1 MRIPAKT
8 FLIFVVVFLII
19 ILPVNYLAYRRV
31 STLVKEA
38 DVRAL
43 QAEAGRLLDLVKLDP
58 VTIPLNT
65 TLPIRVQLIK
75 GDDRVDLFVSED
87 FPLELID
94 EDPVIQFDT
103 VVIVTVARQLAD
115 IAGSVAVSV
124 ASGNEDVLQRLAT
137 VRWYLFVASIGS
149 ILIAGALVFI
159 VARFTMAPI
168 QKIIRQSADIRASGN
183 MERVSVP
190 RAKDEAHELAK
201 ALNSML
207 DRLEQSLRTQVSFF
221 ASAAHELR
229 TPLTIMQ
236 TELNVTLNAA
246 SDLQTRKTL
255 ESILGEVQR
264 LNRVVNDFLLISQLK
279 SESLELRLRPVDL
292 RELFYESAK

>member
-31 STLVKEA
+31 SALVKEA

-75 GDDRVDLFVSED
+75 GDDRVDLFVSDD
-87 FPLELID
+87 FPLGLID

-103 VVIVTVARQLAD
+103 VVIVTAARQLAD

-124 ASGNEDVLQRLAT
+124 ASGNEDVLERLAT
-137 VRWYLFVASIGS
+137 VRWYLFAASIGS

-168 QKIIRQSADIRASGN
+168 QKIIQQSAHIR
-183 MERVSVP
+183 
-190 RAKDEAHELAK
+190 
-201 ALNSML
+201 
-207 DRLEQSLRTQVSFF
+207 
-221 ASAAHELR
+221 
-229 TPLTIMQ
+229 
-236 TELNVTLNAA
+236 
-246 SDLQTRKTL
+246 
-255 ESILGEVQR
+255 
-264 LNRVVNDFLLISQLK
+264 
-279 SESLELRLRPVDL
+279 
-292 RELFYESAK
+292 